1 MLLATATT
9 PAANSALGRST
20 KPAIT
25 LTTLVSKRCPPRALP
40 PAALIK
46 APAFILA
53 PAANAAAGAR
63 PREASAPSTSLAQQW
78 AGIAKPS
85 KKLAASVLAIVAV
98 IWPYLADIVREVIRW
113 IHAH

>member
-63 PREASAPSTSLAQQW
+63 QREGFALYTSLAQQW
-78 AGIAKPS
+78 AELQSPLKN
-85 KKLAASVLAIVAV
+85 
-98 IWPYLADIVREVIRW
+98 WPLLSSQSSQSFGPISRIL
-113 IHAH
+113 